1 MFYFKACMGLPYLFF
16 YFFADLPRLAGY
28 GKPNVFGV
36 HAS

>member
-1 MFYFKACMGLPYLFF
+1 MFNLIDMYGVTLFIF